1 VDDEEVSRRIVDGEP
16 YQRAE
21 LTVRRTFPLSL
32 GQKIQI
38 ASGALAASVVIA
50 PALFLRRG
58 LIRSIEGTG
67 PLPETLGLVI
77 VTLALLG
84 ILTTFAAGLV
94 LVRQEYVVSRRSLT
108 AEQAR
113 RLVRV
118 EDVVMWFVLQGA
130 TFILIAAAAAVVGL
144 LSPDAVKRLYGYGV
158 TVYQPSTTF
167 GIDARLVSGL
177 GVVLAAVLSGAWFR
191 VRALV

>member
-1 VDDEEVSRRIVDGEP
+1 VDDEEVSKRIVDGEP
-16 YQRAE
+16 YPRAE

-32 GQKIQI
+32 DQKIQV
-38 ASGALAASVVIA
+38 ASGALAASAVIA

-67 PLPETLGLVI
+67 SLPETLGLVV

-84 ILTTFAAGLV
+84 ILTTFTAGLV
-94 LVRQEYVVSRRSLT
+94 LVRQGYVVSHRSLT

-118 EDVVMWFVLQGA
+118 EDLVMWFILQGGA
-130 TFILIAAAAAVVGL
+130 FILIAATASIVGL
-144 LSPDAVKRLYGYGV
+144 LSPDAIERLYGYGV
-158 TVYQPSTTF
+158 AVYQPSTTF
-167 GIDARLVSGL
+167 GVDARLVSGL
-177 GVVLAAVLSGAWFR
+177 GTVLAAVLSGAWLR
-191 VRALV
+191 VRPLV